1 MSTHVNVMAIEVER
15 RNRYEQADRDRLINE
30 AKSAHAGTESRLVAG
45 LLHRSGGALIRIGSH
60 LPGTPRVEPGGG
72 TRPALT

>member
-1 MSTHVNVMAIEVER
+1 MSTHVHVMAIEVER

-45 LLHRSGGALIRIGSH
+45 LRHRSGGALIRIGSH
-60 LPGTPRVEPGGG
+60 LSGTPRVEPGGG

>member
-1 MSTHVNVMAIEVER
+1 MAIEVER

-45 LLHRSGGALIRIGSH
+45 LPHRSGGGLTRLGPH